1 MIRVLRSSRN
11 EIVVL
16 SRGFVCYENIYRKGC
31 AIMLLPTRNLYR
43 FLLVE
48 FLVLLSLCCVRVHYV
63 LPKLTKLTL
72 MIDRSEAQH
81 LSSSHR
87 R

>member
-16 SRGFVCYENIYRKGC
+16 RGFVCNENIYRKGC

-63 LPKLTKLTL
+63 LSKLTKLTL
-72 MIDRSEAQH
+72 TIDRSEAQH

>member
-48 FLVLLSLCCVRVHYV
+48 FLVLLSLYCVLHA
-63 LPKLTKLTL
+63 K
-72 MIDRSEAQH
+72 IDEIDFDDRSE
-81 LSSSHR
+81 
-87 R
+87 